1 MEKENN
7 TRASKLTIL
16 LGFNGTGKTTL
27 LADVLERSGQKT
39 LVITPDDIEWQDYEA
54 VELTR
59 PDDFIYTGVRR
70 HIFNPGSKGKN
81 KKDGTL
87 DRLEFFKKGSIVF
100 DDCRA
105 YLGSATDDRIRQLII
120 RRRQRMVDV
129 FAVGHG
135 FNEVPPV
142 FFTFAT
148 TIILFRT
155 VDNIT
160 RRKNCLKDYDKMAE
174 AQKRV
179 NKKAETD
186 PHYFEVIKFD

>member
-1 MEKENN
+1 MEQEDN
-7 TRASKLTIL
+7 TRAAKLVIL

-27 LADVLERSGQKT
+27 LKNILEKSNQKT
-39 LVITPDDIEWQDYEA
+39 LVVTPDDIEWTDYNE
-54 VELTR
+54 VDLTS
-59 PDDFIYTGVRR
+59 PDHFVYSGINR
-70 HIFNPGSKGKN
+70 HIFKPNSKGR
-81 KKDGTL
+81 KDGTL

-100 DDCRA
+100 DDCRT

-155 VDNIT
+155 VDNIA
-160 RRKNCLKDYDKMAE
+160 RRKNCLKDFDLME
-174 AQKRV
+174 QAQRRV
-179 NKKAETD
+179 NLKSKTD
-186 PHYFEVIKFD
+186 PHYFEVIKYD

>member
-1 MEKENN
+1 MEQEGKVR
-7 TRASKLTIL
+7 TAKLTVI
-16 LGFNGTGKTTL
+16 LGFNGTGKTTI
-27 LADVLERSGQKT
+27 LERILKESGQKS
-39 LVITPDDIEWQDYEA
+39 LVVTPDDIEWRGYDA
-54 VELTR
+54 VELR
-59 PDDFIYTGVRR
+59 RSDEFVYDGIRR
-70 HIFNPGSKGKN
+70 HIYTPGTKKKGAR
-81 KKDGTL
+81 DCTL
-87 DRLEFFKKGSIVF
+87 DRLEYFLNGSIVF

-105 YLGSATDDRIRQLII
+105 YLGSSTDDRVRQLII

-148 TIILFRT
+148 TIILFKT
-155 VDNIT
+155 VDNIS
-160 RRKNCLKDYDKMAE
+160 RRKNCLKDYERMEA

-179 NKKAETD
+179 NEKAKKD